1 MWVEIFSALFTLLS
15 ALVVGIALYRREN
28 AGRTRFVIFV
38 ALAPIVNFI
47 LNISLPHYISVG
59 AFVLTA
65 SVLCK
70 LVLNE
75 NKITS
80 LASAMIIAFFHR
92 VIMLIYFS
100 AVYIF
105 ARECFTYGLRCFY
118 SMLYAM
124 VFLNITAFAAMWF
137 YEKYRNIKYISE
149 KAVSIIKSLDF
160 LVLNPKLFGMLYVL
174 LSITDTLFI
183 VISTRVQIEY
193 GNYAFYAGALFLVA
207 MYSILMMLT
216 MSMLQGL

>member
-1 MWVEIFSALFTLLS
+1 MKFNIIICEDVKSTLIKITS
-15 ALVVGIALYRREN
+15 
-28 AGRTRFVIFV
+28 V
-38 ALAPIVNFI
+38 ALEYFENSEFEFDCHQIQSDFSKVLEYAKASDQCRNIY
-47 LNISLPHYISVG
+47 LLDISLPHYISVG

-92 VIMLIYFS
+92 VMMLIYFS
-100 AVYIF
+100 AMYIF

-160 LVLNPKLFGMLYVL
+160 LVLNPKRCCRNHSGRPY
-174 LSITDTLFI
+174 DK
-183 VISTRVQIEY
+183 QKC
-193 GNYAFYAGALFLVA
+193 
-207 MYSILMMLT
+207 
-216 MSMLQGL
+216 

>member
-1 MWVEIFSALFTLLS
+1 MWVEIFSALFTALS

-28 AGRTRFVIFV
+28 AGKTRFVIFV
-38 ALAPIVNFI
+38 ALALVVNFI

-92 VIMLIYFS
+92 VMMLIYFS

-124 VFLNITAFAAMWF
+124 VFLNITAFAAMWLE
-137 YEKYRNIKYISE
+137 YKVHIR
-149 KAVSIIKSLDF
+149 KSG
-160 LVLNPKLFGMLYVL
+160 V
-174 LSITDTLFI
+174 
-183 VISTRVQIEY
+183 
-193 GNYAFYAGALFLVA
+193 NYKK
-207 MYSILMMLT
+207 S
-216 MSMLQGL
+216 